1 MTSVTEK
8 QFMAYVRSID
18 KSLGRIATA
27 LENMQ
32 EQQGTKTYEGTDDD
46 GNDIYVWHPGR
57 TVKEVNIHID
67 NDEYDGCLRVAQPI
81 DHDDLK

>member
-1 MTSVTEK
+1 MNPEQDKMTI
-8 QFMAYVRSID
+8 AYLRSID

-27 LENMQ
+27 LENIQ
-32 EQQGTKTYEGTDDD
+32 NQQVTKIYEGTDDD

-67 NDEYDGCLRVAQPI
+67 NN
-81 DHDDLK
+81 DDRK